1 MRMVVPHMGHLDIAY
16 ARVLRRLGVDVLVP
30 PRPSRRSL
38 EIGSLFAPEFACLPF
53 KMNLGNMKEALDLG
67 ATDIMTYGG
76 KGPCRFGYYH
86 CIQEEILKDLGYQFR
101 MGATDEPDKL
111 SSMLKT
117 IGQIAGIDSKKK
129 VYKIF
134 FFMMRRL
141 AAADYA
147 HRLACRIRPK
157 ETVRGSTDRAYHE
170 ALELIDASR
179 GFIDLWW
186 TRKKVKQLFSRVK
199 TKKVK
204 NGIKVGLVG
213 ELFMVEEPFANF
225 EIERKLGE
233 AGVYVERG
241 IYLSQ
246 WLNER
251 FRFEPLARK
260 ETRYALELA
269 KGYLHHTAGGESVIS
284 VGKSIDFARRG
295 FDGVVHLMPFTCMP
309 EIVAQSILTK
319 VSRDFKLPVLTLI
332 IDEHTSEVGFNT
344 RLEAFIDLLRRRKKT
359 IKKEGAFN

>member
-1 MRMVVPHMGHLDIAY
+1 MRMTVPHMGRLDIAY
-16 ARVLRRLGVDVLVP
+16 AQVLRRLGVDVLVP

-86 CIQEEILKDLGYQFR
+86 CIQEEILKDLGYQFH

-117 IGQIAGIDSKKK
+117 IGEIAGLDSKKK

-134 FFMMRRL
+134 FFMMWRL

-147 HRLACRIRPK
+147 HRLAAGVRPQ
-157 ETVRGSTDRAYHE
+157 EVVRGSADKAYHE
-170 ALELIDASR
+170 AIELIDATK
-179 GFIDLWW
+179 GFAGLWW
-186 TRKKVKQLFSRVK
+186 TRRKVRGLFSHIN
-199 TKKVK
+199 TKKRK
-204 NGIKVGLVG
+204 NMVKVGLVG

-233 AGVYVERG
+233 VGVYVERG

-251 FRFEPLARK
+251 FHFEPLARR
-260 ETRYALELA
+260 ETKYALELA
-269 KGYLHHTAGGESVIS
+269 QGYLHHTAGGESVIS
-284 VGKSIDFARRG
+284 VGKTIDFARRG
-295 FDGVVHLMPFTCMP
+295 FDGVVHVMPFTCMP

-319 VSRDFKLPVLTLI
+319 VSRDYKIPVLTMI

-344 RLEAFIDLLRRRKKT
+344 RLEAFVDLLRRRKK
-359 IKKEGAFN
+359 IKKVRAFN

>member
-1 MRMVVPHMGHLDIAY
+1 MGHLDIAY
-16 ARVLRRLGVDVLVP
+16 AQVLRRLGVEVLVP

-38 EIGSLFAPEFACLPF
+38 EIGSRHAPEFACLPF
-53 KMNLGNMKEALDLG
+53 KMSLGNMKEALDLG

-86 CIQEEILKDLGYQFR
+86 CIQEEILRDLGYKFH

-117 IGQIAGIDSKKK
+117 IGEMSGLDSKKK

-134 FFMMRRL
+134 FFMMMRL

-147 HRLACRIRPK
+147 HRRACCQRPR
-157 ETVRGSTDRAYHE
+157 EVGRGATDKAYYR
-170 ALELIDASR
+170 ALEMIDASK
-179 GFIDLWW
+179 GFLDLWW
-186 TRKKVKQLFSRVK
+186 TRQKVKRLFSRIK
-199 TKKVK
+199 TQKRKEE
-204 NGIKVGLVG
+204 IKVGLVG

-251 FRFEPLARK
+251 FRFEPLARR
-260 ETRYALELA
+260 ETQYAMGLA
-269 KGYLHHTAGGESVIS
+269 RGYMHHTAGGESVIS
-284 VGKSIDFARRG
+284 VGKTIDFARRR
-295 FDGVVHLMPFTCMP
+295 FDGVIHLMPFTCMP

-319 VSRDFKLPVLTLI
+319 ISRDYKFPVLTLI

-344 RLEAFIDLLRRRKKT
+344 RLEAFVDLLRRRKKQ
-359 IKKEGAFN
+359 KSSV

>member
-1 MRMVVPHMGHLDIAY
+1 MGHLDIAY

-38 EIGSLFAPEFACLPF
+38 EIGSRYAPEFACLPF

-86 CIQEEILKDLGYQFR
+86 CVQEEILKDMGYQFR

-117 IGQIAGIDSKKK
+117 IGEISGLNSKKK
-129 VYKIF
+129 IYKVF
-134 FFMMRRL
+134 YFMMWRL

-147 HRLACRIRPK
+147 HRLAARLRPR
-157 ETVRGSTDRAYHE
+157 EAVRGSTDKVYHH
-170 ALELIDASR
+170 AIKLIDDSKN
-179 GFIDLWW
+179 FLDLWW
-186 TRKKVKQLFSRVK
+186 TKRKIKIFFSRIQTRK
-199 TKKVK
+199 IKIKV
-204 NGIKVGLVG
+204 KVGLIG

-251 FRFEPLARK
+251 FHFEPFARR
-260 ETRYALELA
+260 ETQYALELA

-284 VGKSIDFARRG
+284 VGKTVDFARRG

-309 EIVAQSILTK
+309 EVVAQSILTR
-319 VSRDFKLPVLTLI
+319 VSHDYQIPILTMI

-344 RLEAFIDLLRRRKKT
+344 RLEAFVDLLRRKRRT
-359 IKKEGAFN
+359 QRNG